1 MVYYISIIHQLPM
14 KQKTL
19 SCILILL
26 FVGLSTAYYYNV
38 FAGNE
43 VDKTFLTLSTFLFAL
58 FTGFF
63 ISRQASRYSEIRKL
77 TADFDG
83 NMSGV
88 YRMFGHLGKETQK
101 KSGNIIKDYYKKIVK
116 NGWDYAFTHKTRTL
130 TDLHQLLEDTITK
143 HGSDGIKSTAASR
156 IAVGL
161 QDQQK
166 VRKNMVA
173 LREERIPG
181 FQWMLI
187 YLLTAILILTVSTI
201 PSESLLLG
209 SVIKAAFI
217 VSVLMVAVLLKK
229 LDELKLFE
237 GIIGEHSA
245 QDVVEII
252 EGKK

>member
-1 MVYYISIIHQLPM
+1 MQ
-14 KQKTL
+14 QKTL
-19 SCILILL
+19 SAVFILL
-26 FVGLSTAYYYNV
+26 FAGLVAVYYYDV
-38 FAGNE
+38 FNSSE
-43 VDKTFLTLSTFLFAL
+43 TDKTFLTLSTFLFAL

-63 ISRQASRYSEIRKL
+63 ISRQAGRYSEIRKL

-88 YRMFGHLGKETQK
+88 YRLFGHLGNEAQK
-101 KSGNIIKDYYKKIVK
+101 KSGDIIKDYYKKIIQK
-116 NGWDYAFTHKTRTL
+116 GWDYAFTHKTTTLIDLHLLLEQTL
-130 TDLHQLLEDTITK
+130 TKQ
-143 HGSDGIKSTAASR
+143 GGDGMKGVSASR

-161 QDQQK
+161 QEQQK

-173 LREERIPG
+173 LREERIPK
-181 FQWMLI
+181 FQWTLI
-187 YLLTAILILTVSTI
+187 YLLTTILMLTVSSI
-201 PSESLLLG
+201 PSANLLLG

-229 LDELKLFE
+229 LDRLMLFE